1 MQPLDIASFSPLKT
15 AITSEVDAIFRTS
28 SKRILR
34 VEWTSAYIRARG
46 KYFKPSTIESAF
58 RKSGIYPF
66 NPEIIISTLDPP
78 SIGIPL
84 EEDDSSLLE
93 EVPRILRER
102 LRDKTPPIIPFED
115 LVEEVIS
122 RGVLSPRSRAFIR
135 ELLIF
140 TEERNTEA
148 TLLRTELREKDV
160 LLNARKTR
168 KTGKGVAIE
177 ARLSFQGTQ
186 YLGRSR
192 KQKKR

>member
-1 MQPLDIASFSPLKT
+1 
-15 AITSEVDAIFRTS
+15 VG
-28 SKRILR
+28 
-34 VEWTSAYIRARG
+34 Y
-46 KYFKPSTIESAF
+46 
-58 RKSGIYPF
+58 
-66 NPEIIISTLDPP
+66 EIILSTLDLP

-102 LRDKTPPIIPFED
+102 SRDKTPPIIPFED

-140 TEERNTEA
+140 GEERNTEA
-148 TLLRTELREKDV
+148 TLLRRELTLREKDV

-168 KTGKGVAIE
+168 KTGKRVAVEGRVILSRDSIRE
-177 ARLSFQGTQ
+177 EVKKAEKATKENKTRKGNLEKERLLVRLLREEVDDSEDE
-186 YLGRSR
+186 LAHLE
-192 KQKKR
+192 

>member
-1 MQPLDIASFSPLKT
+1 M
-15 AITSEVDAIFRTS
+15 
-28 SKRILR
+28 
-34 VEWTSAYIRARG
+34 
-46 KYFKPSTIESAF
+46 
-58 RKSGIYPF
+58 
-66 NPEIIISTLDPP
+66 LDPP

-102 LRDKTPPIIPFED
+102 SRDKTPPIIHFED

-140 TEERNTEA
+140 AEERNTEA
-148 TLLRTELREKDV
+148 TLLRRELREKDV

-168 KTGKGVAIE
+168 KTGKRVAVEGRVI
-177 ARLSFQGTQ
+177 LSSD
-186 YLGRSR
+186 SR
-192 KQKKR
+192 EVEKAEKATKEKKTKKGN